1 MGASQKYPDM
11 DRDAFEFNENVSE
24 HKFGLV
30 WIGLC
35 SLMTPGLSK
44 DIRCHMTMLLLLLNF
59 ANHQIRHQATH
70 KVGCLPDDS
79 TWSRSS
85 SSGVCAFQLCM
96 FLSSQ
101 ELKFHILYFWLKTI
115 TCCKNQ
121 SAVKVYSH
129 NVASCNYESTR
140 SSTLKLEYSMLYQY
154 RNQSKTNTSSNFL
167 LYYV

>member
-35 SLMTPGLSK
+35 SLMIPGLSK
-44 DIRCHMTMLLLLLNF
+44 DIRCHMTMFLLNF

-79 TWSRSS
+79 SWSRSS
-85 SSGVCAFQLCM
+85 ASGVCAFQLCM

-121 SAVKVYSH
+121 SAVKVLFSQCCVMQLWANPILH
-129 NVASCNYESTR
+129 TQTR
-140 SSTLKLEYSMLYQY
+140 IQHVVPVQK
-154 RNQSKTNTSSNFL
+154 SK
-167 LYYV
+167 